1 MMQATSIGESRMTQL
16 WKKRT
21 RTLAAALGLAML
33 GALGLAVVLSTAQDP
48 SGAQAAAGASAV
60 TGLAFVAAVAVLV
73 VDSLCA
79 DLKPRS

>member
-1 MMQATSIGESRMTQL
+1 MTQL

-33 GALGLAVVLSTAQDP
+33 GSFGLAIVLSAAHDS

-60 TGLAFVAAVAVLV
+60 IGLAFVTSVAVLV
-73 VDSLCA
+73 VDSFWA